1 MAKLQRRRLR
11 RPRYRGEHGP
21 LLGIGEAR
29 GAGDAFPWSLAN
41 FQTVFGNLTGV
52 LAVKLPKTAPRA
64 AIANPVNAAVS
75 RYLDKHRS
83 GVRAPG
89 WSI

>member
-64 AIANPVNAAVS
+64 AI
-75 RYLDKHRS
+75 R
-83 GVRAPG
+83 
-89 WSI
+89 